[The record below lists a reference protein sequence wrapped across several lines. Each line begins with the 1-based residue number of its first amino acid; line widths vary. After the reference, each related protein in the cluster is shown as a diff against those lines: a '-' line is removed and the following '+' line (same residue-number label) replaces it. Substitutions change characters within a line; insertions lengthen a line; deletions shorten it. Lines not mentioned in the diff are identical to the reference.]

1 MEDRERE
8 EEEEK
13 EAAVVA
19 DFVRNEVGDW
29 DDEAKIRAR
38 FKALSGQRSDWS
50 PLYSFWR
57 DLILKVA
64 RHLHIF
70 IIRPSRVKRLWFR
83 RAGLSPLCLDHVLLE
98 MHRAGDLLSP
108 HPTSSTAR
116 LSHIFRRALDLFGA
130 SNDYSLPPGD
140 YYILAPLLEEQA
152 LEVVNKLSE
161 NYWTTSCVIT
171 MRKFQDVCL
180 GSREALAILG
190 YLSAHDRARRL
201 IVNRADPIELLIR
214 RVYFAYGDSDSSPT
228 SACKRSHSIISII
241 ISAGKSFSYSSKILG
256 VKVFL
261 APGAVSSDSSVDY
274 TLLHLTWTAEKLEQ
288 QLDVIDKCYQKNS
301 ALASLKSGNKR
312 VALRYAK
319 ELKMASQSRERCMA
333 LLDQVEKVLQVIADT
348 ESSKKVLEAMQS
360 SKHAL
365 LENQIS
371 LEEVELCLQEVD
383 DNIDSLKRLDD
394 ALGSKATYTE
404 VDDEDIEGELS
415 KLQLEIKSEMNQV
428 MAETGFDRSTGPSE
442 FSERTLSNGLSNLNL
457 KEGLAMESEADCC
470 LRPVGNKRM
479 SKEGSLEAA

>member
-201 IVNRADPIELLIR
+201 IVNRADPIE
-214 RVYFAYGDSDSSPT
+214 
-228 SACKRSHSIISII
+228 
-241 ISAGKSFSYSSKILG
+241 G

-288 QLDVIDKCYQKNS
+288 QLDVIDKCYQK
-301 ALASLKSGNKR
+301 
-312 VALRYAK
+312 
-319 ELKMASQSRERCMA
+319 
-333 LLDQVEKVLQVIADT
+333 
-348 ESSKKVLEAMQS
+348 
-360 SKHAL
+360 
-365 LENQIS
+365 
-371 LEEVELCLQEVD
+371 
-383 DNIDSLKRLDD
+383 
-394 ALGSKATYTE
+394 
-404 VDDEDIEGELS
+404 
-415 KLQLEIKSEMNQV
+415 
-428 MAETGFDRSTGPSE
+428 
-442 FSERTLSNGLSNLNL
+442 
-457 KEGLAMESEADCC
+457 
-470 LRPVGNKRM
+470 
-479 SKEGSLEAA
+479 

>member
-201 IVNRADPIELLIR
+201 IVNRADPIE
-214 RVYFAYGDSDSSPT
+214 
-228 SACKRSHSIISII
+228 
-241 ISAGKSFSYSSKILG
+241 G

>member
-1 MEDRERE
+1 MEDKERE

-13 EAAVVA
+13 EAAAVA

-29 DDEAKIRAR
+29 DDEAKSRAR

-57 DLILKVA
+57 DLIVKVA
-64 RHLHIF
+64 RHLRIF

-108 HPTSSTAR
+108 HPTSSIAR

-130 SNDYSLPPGD
+130 RS
-140 YYILAPLLEEQA
+140 
-152 LEVVNKLSE
+152 K
-161 NYWTTSCVIT
+161 
-171 MRKFQDVCL
+171 
-180 GSREALAILG
+180 EALAILG

-201 IVNRADPIELLIR
+201 IVNRADPIE
-214 RVYFAYGDSDSSPT
+214 
-228 SACKRSHSIISII
+228 
-241 ISAGKSFSYSSKILG
+241 G

-261 APGAVSSDSSVDY
+261 APGAASSDSSVDY

-288 QLDVIDKCYQKNS
+288 QLDVIDKCYQKNRNS
-301 ALASLKSGNKR
+301 ALASLKSGNKQ

-319 ELKMASQSRERCMA
+319 ELKTASQSRERCMG
-333 LLDQVEKVLQVIADT
+333 LLDRVEKVLQVITDA

-360 SKHAL
+360 SKIVL
-365 LENQIS
+365 QENQIS

-394 ALGSKATYTE
+394 AIGSKASYTE
-404 VDDEDIEGELS
+404 VDDEDIEDEFC
-415 KLQLEIKSEMNQV
+415 KLQLEIKGEMNQV
-428 MAETGFDRSTGPSE
+428 TTETGFDRSAGPSE
-442 FSERTLSNGLSNLNL
+442 FLERTDALSNGLSNLNL
-457 KEGLAMESEADCC
+457 KDGPAMESEAECC
-470 LRPVGNKRM
+470 LRPVGNKSM